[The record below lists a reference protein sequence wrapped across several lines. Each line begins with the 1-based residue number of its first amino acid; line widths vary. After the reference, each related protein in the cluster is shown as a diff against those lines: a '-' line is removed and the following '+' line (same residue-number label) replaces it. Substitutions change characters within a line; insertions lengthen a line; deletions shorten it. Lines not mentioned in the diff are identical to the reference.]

1 MRRRRRSRRGGNR
14 KGMIGISAVVLVLL
28 VSLSVQSNT
37 LKQKNAGYAKQQE
50 QLEQQIDAQEK
61 RTKEIQELE
70 EYMQTDEYVAEV
82 ARDKL
87 GLVYGDEILFKP
99 EE

>member
-1 MRRRRRSRRGGNR
+1 MRKRRRGRTGGNF
-14 KGMIGISAVVLVLL
+14 KGMVAISAVVAVLL
-28 VSLSVQSNT
+28 ISLSVQSST
-37 LKQKNAGYAKQQE
+37 LKQKNAGYAKQQS
-50 QLEQQIDAQEK
+50 QLEKQIDTEK
-61 RTKEIQELE
+61 KKTKEIQDLE
-70 EYMQTDEYVAEV
+70 DYMQTDEYVAEV

>member
-50 QLEQQIDAQEK
+50 QQIDAQEK

>member
-1 MRRRRRSRRGGNR
+1 MRRRRRIRRGGNR